1 MNVLKNKNFVRAYKI
16 IAILL
21 IFTLALSSVF
31 SVLSF
36 KYGDGIMGI
45 KYLYKQDNDSVDVL
59 VLGSS
64 HAFENVNTG
73 VLYDSYGMAA
83 YVLAGSVQPYWNTY
97 YYLMEALKTQTPKL
111 IVLDAFGSTFNDEY
125 SDNSRI
131 IKNTLGI
138 RDIAIRYKALKVSSP
153 KDKFYDYLL
162 SYRLWH
168 SRYTEFGASDF
179 PQYYKRPFWYYYKGF
194 GVNFTTKS
202 QNKPD
207 PDKITTETPL
217 FPKSEEYYR
226 KIIELCKQENIPLL
240 IVKSP
245 YILNED
251 SMKKYNMSKKIA
263 DEYGVPFINFNS
275 SKYYNS
281 MKLDFS
287 KDFADINHLNYMG
300 NVKYTKALAEE
311 IKKRFDI
318 PDRKGQQEYE
328 SWEMHSKDVLGRTE
342 NQYLKNENNVGAY
355 FEKLKKER
363 YVITIATISDT
374 DKILGKCKESLEG
387 LGIDTAELRD
397 GRVYVIRGGTVDY
410 SGENSF
416 EKMIRLDNHVLSFEK
431 SDSQPELSLKWDGKE
446 QISEKKGC
454 YVSVYDSFSKE
465 LVENI
470 RFEWSGSA
478 TVKKPA
484 VEKK

>member
-1 MNVLKNKNFVRAYKI
+1 MNVLKNKNSVRVYKI
-16 IAILL
+16 IAVLL
-21 IFTLALSSVF
+21 IFVLALGILCSA
-31 SVLSF
+31 LSF
-36 KYGDGIMGI
+36 KDGDGIMGI
-45 KYLYKQDNDSVDVL
+45 KYLYKQEKNSVDVL

-64 HAFENVNTG
+64 HAFENINTG

-83 YVLAGSVQPYWNTY
+83 YVLSGSMQPYWNTY
-97 YYLMEALKTQTPKL
+97 YYLTEALKTQTPKL
-111 IVLDAFGSTFNDEY
+111 IVLDVFASTQNSEY
-125 SDNSRI
+125 GDNVRI
-131 IKNTLGI
+131 IKNDLGI
-138 RDIAIRYKALKVSSP
+138 RNIVTRYKALKLSSP

-168 SRYTEFGASDF
+168 SRYSELGAFDF

-194 GVNFTTKS
+194 GINFATKP

-207 PDKITTETPL
+207 PDKITAETPL
-217 FPKSEEYYR
+217 LPKTEEYYR

-245 YILNED
+245 YVLNEA

-287 KDFADINHLNYMG
+287 KDFADDGHLNYMG
-300 NVKYTKALAEE
+300 NVKYTKALADE

-318 PDRKGQQEYE
+318 PDRRGQQEYE

-363 YVITIATISDT
+363 YVITLATISDT
-374 DKILGKCKESLEG
+374 DKILGKCKESLESF
-387 LGIDTAELRD
+387 GIDTADLRD

-416 EKMIRLDNHVLSFEK
+416 EKMLRLDDHVLSFEK
-431 SDSQPELSLKWDGKE
+431 SDSKPELSLKWDGIE

-470 RFEWSGSA
+470 RFEWSGNA
-478 TVKKPA
+478 AAKKPA